1 MSPEASDMDPAGF
14 TLEWRMILA
23 AWWFQPMLN
32 NMKVNYGNNNI
43 PYFMEN
49 KKLVWKIFHIFHIL
63 SHMENKKCSK
73 PPTSNMM

>member
-49 KKLVWKIFHIFHIL
+49 KKLVWKIFHIL
-63 SHMENKKCSK
+63 WKKK
-73 PPTSNMM
+73 